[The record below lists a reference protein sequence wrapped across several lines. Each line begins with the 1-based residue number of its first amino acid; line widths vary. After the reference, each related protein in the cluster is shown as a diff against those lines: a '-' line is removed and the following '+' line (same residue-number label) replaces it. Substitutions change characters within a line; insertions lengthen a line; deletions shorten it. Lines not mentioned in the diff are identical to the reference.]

1 MCIWNDVI
9 FSVWKKNTCLNGR
22 VFVVG
27 PHLRNFTIFWKD
39 ESKGRNY
46 QQHGGALT
54 ARSNTFAKND
64 RFQIR
69 TKNLKEINVL
79 RFEFFESWKNR
90 LRYIIYRFLSSS
102 NIFILLKPWT
112 CMKRCSCSSRSSLD
126 PQKRYPWL
134 FVWPGG
140 GGAARG
146 RSWDSINVSLSGGAV
161 NGKPWA

>member
-1 MCIWNDVI
+1 MVEFLLWVPTSGTSQ
-9 FSVWKKNTCLNGR
+9 FSGKTNPR
-22 VFVVG
+22 
-27 PHLRNFTIFWKD
+27 
-39 ESKGRNY
+39 
-46 QQHGGALT
+46 GGIT
-54 ARSNTFAKND
+54 SNMEVHWRQGATPSPKTTD
-64 RFQIR
+64 
-69 TKNLKEINVL
+69 VL

>member
-9 FSVWKKNTCLNGR
+9 FSVWKKNTCLNGQ

-64 RFQIR
+64 RFQIG
-69 TKNLKEINVL
+69 TKNLEEINVL
-79 RFEFFESWKNR
+79 RFELFKSWKNR

-112 CMKRCSCSSRSSLD
+112 CMKRCNCSSRSSLD
-126 PQKRYPWL
+126 PKKKVPMAFCLAW
-134 FVWPGG
+134 WWWSC
-140 GGAARG
+140 
-146 RSWDSINVSLSGGAV
+146 SWQILG
-161 NGKPWA
+161 